1 VIGRAVAGL
10 AGRFAEHCPPP
21 PLRLRNAGPPCYRLG
36 PGRQTAM
43 ETAPALAWFDLHA
56 ARLPLPVLR
65 TARRALLLRQRQPAA
80 REAKG
85 PQLEAIRTHP
95 ALVVRAST
103 PYLRSRA
110 VDETMA
116 MPTAPSLEGDTAVRR
131 WAARDPLFNLGC
143 DAPII
148 GADFVEALPLRRYS
162 LAQSRWVLPPLVKRC
177 YSPRWNSFSVARTWS
192 GSRDW
197 CKQ

>member
-1 VIGRAVAGL
+1 VIGRAVVGL

-43 ETAPALAWFDLHA
+43 ETAPALAWFDLHG

-85 PQLEAIRTHP
+85 PQLEAIRTNP
-95 ALVVRAST
+95 ALGVTAS
-103 PYLRSRA
+103 
-110 VDETMA
+110 
-116 MPTAPSLEGDTAVRR
+116 MPEL
-131 WAARDPLFNLGC
+131 
-143 DAPII
+143 
-148 GADFVEALPLRRYS
+148 
-162 LAQSRWVLPPLVKRC
+162 
-177 YSPRWNSFSVARTWS
+177 
-192 GSRDW
+192 
-197 CKQ
+197 